1 MCMRTNII
9 LDDALVAK
17 AMKLTG
23 ERTKRAVIHRAL
35 DELVRRLR
43 LRELVATRG
52 TLHWEGDLDAM
63 RERPKTYARPTRRH
77 KRSR

>member
-9 LDDALVAK
+9 LDDTLVAK

-23 ERTKRAVIHRAL
+23 ERTKTAVIHRAL

-63 RERPKTYARPTRRH
+63 RERPKAHERPTRRH

>member
-1 MCMRTNII
+1 MRTNII
-9 LDDALVAK
+9 LDDDLVAT

-23 ERTKRAVIHRAL
+23 ERTKTGVIHHAL
-35 DELVRRLR
+35 ELLVRRAR

-63 RERPKTYARPTRRH
+63 RERPKTYERRTRRH
-77 KRSR
+77 KRAR